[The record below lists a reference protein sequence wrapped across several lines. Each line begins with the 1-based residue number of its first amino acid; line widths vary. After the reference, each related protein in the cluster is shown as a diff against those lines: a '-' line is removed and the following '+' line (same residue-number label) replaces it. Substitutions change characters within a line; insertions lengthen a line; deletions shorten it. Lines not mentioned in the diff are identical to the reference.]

1 MLKSRYLKLALDA
14 WQTARQDKLYPS
26 VRDMS
31 PAHMVPFIEHVAML
45 RREADGAYRISL
57 MGTALVELLGADV
70 TGKDASAP
78 HEDASRDDLRQFHD
92 FAFQTGCLCHSLRE
106 MHYPSGSRGSLEQ
119 LLLPLTHPDGTHDR
133 FMIVADASDEEL
145 SVGEKRDSNVFF
157 GKLHHRMLYD
167 AGTLQPLSTE
177 LNRPDPAMGGHGP
190 LVESIAPQP
199 DSVVGHQG

>member
-1 MLKSRYLKLALDA
+1 
-14 WQTARQDKLYPS
+14 
-26 VRDMS
+26 
-31 PAHMVPFIEHVAML
+31 
-45 RREADGAYRISL
+45 
-57 MGTALVELLGADV
+57 
-70 TGKDASAP
+70 
-78 HEDASRDDLRQFHD
+78 
-92 FAFQTGCLCHSLRE
+92 

-199 DSVVGHQG
+199 DSIVGHQG